1 MDKNLHISFVC
12 CNFANKIAKE
22 QIERTIMLGFGAN
35 NGVEIKGRFADEMRA
50 TMKRVRTGRLNAAD
64 RAALRF
70 QQESGNV
77 TLVRG

>member
-1 MDKNLHISFVC
+1 MSKFCS
-12 CNFANKIAKE
+12 NFASQNAKDKK
-22 QIERTIMLGFGAN
+22 EREIMLGFGAN
-35 NGVEIKGRFADEMRA
+35 NGVEINGRFADEMRA
-50 TMKRVRTGRLNAAD
+50 TMRRVRTGRLNDAD

>member
-1 MDKNLHISFVC
+1 
-12 CNFANKIAKE
+12 
-22 QIERTIMLGFGAN
+22 MLGFGAN
-35 NGVEIKGRFADEMRA
+35 NGVEIQGRFAEEMHA
-50 TMKRVRTGRLNAAD
+50 TMKRVRTGKLNDAD